1 MTVPNLFTPAVIRNA
16 RPGKREYTLHDAHVS
31 GLGLRVQPSGAKS
44 WTLRMGNRRITI
56 GAVDRID
63 LTDARAQAL
72 KLIAG
77 EAPPPPPLSATALTF
92 NALADAFL
100 SARQGVYK
108 PETLASCR
116 VYLDTQLRPAF
127 GKRPVLRL
135 TTPEIAQWFHSYS
148 RTRPGGANQALGLLV
163 TMLNFARSAKLIP
176 KDAPNPCAPIRKNR
190 RKARGRLLSSDQIT
204 ALGKA
209 LRSCPP
215 SHRDAADAVRLI
227 LLTGCRSGEILRL
240 RWSEVLPDRLS
251 LAATKTGPR
260 EVLLSSPAIRL
271 LAKRKKGAISPFV
284 FPSSRLPN
292 APIGKIDHQW
302 SVIRWRA
309 GLPDDIRL
317 HDLRHTYASHAIM
330 QGQSLTIAGK
340 LLGHARPASTER
352 YAHLDGQ
359 YLATAA
365 ERVAGIVGNMMIG
378 APPVLNGPGLPKPLD
393 AI

>member
-1 MTVPNLFTPAVIRNA
+1 MTVPSLFTPAVIRNA
-16 RPGKREYTLHDAHVS
+16 RPGKREYTLHDAHVP

-44 WTLRMGNRRITI
+44 WVLRMGNRRVTI
-56 GAVDRID
+56 GPVDRID
-63 LTDARAQAL
+63 LADARAQAL

-77 EAPPPPPLSATALTF
+77 EAPPPPPLSAIALTF
-92 NALADAFL
+92 DALADSFL
-100 SARQGVYK
+100 TAKDGVYK

-127 GKRPVLRL
+127 GRRPVLRL
-135 TTPEIAQWFHSYS
+135 TTPEIAQWFHTYS

-163 TMLNFARSAKLIP
+163 TMLNFARSANLIP

-190 RKARGRLLSSDQIT
+190 RKARGRLLSSDQIS

-215 SHRDAADAVRLI
+215 SHREAADAIRLI

-240 RWSEVLPDRLS
+240 RWSEVLPDRLKLS
-251 LAATKTGPR
+251 STKTGAR

-271 LAKRKKGAISPFV
+271 FAKRKKEASSMFV
-284 FPSSRLPN
+284 FPAARVPD
-292 APIGKIDHQW
+292 APIGKIDYQW

-309 GLPDDIRL
+309 GLPEDIRL

-340 LLGHARPASTER
+340 LLGHANPASTER

-359 YLATAA
+359 YLAAAA
-365 ERVAGIVGNMMIG
+365 ERVAATVASMMAG
-378 APPVLNGPGLPKPLD
+378 KTAGLDKRVYSSN
-393 AI
+393 IQS